1 MGRYNLCRPSDYISY
16 VLIEMKDVIR
26 YGFILSLIC
35 MTASASLAVVNSVTK
50 PKIISQAQTEEQ
62 RSLEE
67 VMPGGE
73 SFEPVKIGT
82 DVIYYKIYDKYNKFI
97 GVAFKAQG
105 KGYSSLIE
113 SIVGMT
119 EDGRITAI
127 KILSQN
133 ETPGLGTR
141 IAENNF
147 LKQFMGRDTQGLG
160 GIQAIAGATISSRAV
175 IDSLE
180 KKAQELKELIK
191 NER

>member
-1 MGRYNLCRPSDYISY
+1 MSEI
-16 VLIEMKDVIR
+16 IR
-26 YGFILSLIC
+26 YGLTLSLIC
-35 MTASASLAVVNSVTK
+35 MMASASLALVNSVTK
-50 PKIISQAQTEEQ
+50 PKIIEQAQTEEQ

-67 VMPGGE
+67 VMLGGE

-127 KILSQN
+127 KVLSQN

-141 IAENNF
+141 ITENNF
-147 LKQFMGRDTQGLG
+147 LERFIGWDLQGQK

-175 IDSLE
+175 IGAVE
-180 KKAQELKELIK
+180 KKAQEIKELLK

>member
-1 MGRYNLCRPSDYISY
+1 
-16 VLIEMKDVIR
+16 MKDVIR
-26 YGFILSLIC
+26 YGLILSLIC

-50 PKIISQAQTEEQ
+50 PKIISQARTEEEK
-62 RSLEE
+62 SLKE
-67 VMPGGE
+67 VMPEGE
-73 SFEPVKIGT
+73 GFEPVKIGP
-82 DVIYYKIYDKYNKFI
+82 DIIYYKIYDKYNKFI
-97 GVAFKAQG
+97 GIAFKASG
-105 KGYSSLIE
+105 KGYSSQVE
-113 SIVGMT
+113 SIVGMAK
-119 EDGRITAI
+119 EGKVTAI

-147 LKQFMGRDTQGLG
+147 LERFIGWDVHAQK

-175 IDSLE
+175 IDSVE